1 MLVSPWSFFPL
12 SHISSRFI
20 LESAT
25 EKDGSG
31 GGGGGG
37 GRQRRG
43 VRAARCR
50 LFLSR
55 GFWWLMHKNPFSG
68 KRSTEPFRKDYC
80 HFYAYAFCGVMASS
94 GNTVNTIELTPFPE
108 EMQRHISSGK
118 GVNFE
123 NVASHTFSK
132 ESLFPE
138 GLS

>member
-1 MLVSPWSFFPL
+1 
-12 SHISSRFI
+12 
-20 LESAT
+20 
-25 EKDGSG
+25 
-31 GGGGGG
+31 
-37 GRQRRG
+37 
-43 VRAARCR
+43 
-50 LFLSR
+50 
-55 GFWWLMHKNPFSG
+55 MHKHPFSG
-68 KRSTEPFRKDYC
+68 ESSTEPFGKDYC
-80 HFYAYAFCGVMASS
+80 HFYAYAFCGEMASS